1 MGRIDFDRLFC
12 LSVYPSAQ
20 KTTTREGHRVHFAFL
35 DDGKFEVTAE
45 RSRVYLE
52 PHATMSVAPQHG
64 LH

>member
-1 MGRIDFDRLFC
+1 MMLLDAKQRHDRDDAALI
-12 LSVYPSAQ
+12 SVQPL
-20 KTTTREGHRVHFAFL
+20 TPVHFAFL